1 MSEGVGIHHAML
13 GLKINFSYRMSVMA
27 YLSMILILVL
37 MFLVDV
43 IGAREEKSQEGMVL
57 IPAGEFTMGW
67 DGPEARYDEQ
77 PAHRVHVDGFWMDE
91 HEVTNDQFGAFV
103 KATGYVTTAEKIVDW
118 EELKKQV
125 PPGTPPPAAE
135 DLQPG
140 SMVFQPPAEAVNVTD
155 YSQWWTWQPG
165 ASWKHPLGPG
175 SSIDGL
181 GQQPVVHVSWDDAV
195 AYANWAGKRLPTE
208 AEWERAARYG
218 QDAQRY
224 VWEGELV
231 PDGKHMTNI
240 WQGEFPVRNTNADGY
255 PGAAPVGSFPPN
267 GAGLHDMAGNVWEWT
282 ADKFHPETYRMRS
295 MQILPGGCCRNP
307 QGPVRSVDPRQPAA
321 PVTRVMKGG
330 SFLCHESYCSSYRPS
345 AKMSSTP
352 DSGMNH
358 LGFRCARSAEPQ
370 AQVPED
376 QRKSTP

>member
-1 MSEGVGIHHAML
+1 
-13 GLKINFSYRMSVMA
+13 MA

-37 MFLVDV
+37 MSLVDV

-181 GQQPVVHVSWDDAV
+181 GQQPVVQVSWDDAV
-195 AYANWAGKRLPTE
+195 AYAKWAGKRLPTE

-224 VWEGELV
+224 MWKGELV
-231 PDGKHMTNI
+231 PDGRHMTNI
-240 WQGEFPVRNTNADGY
+240 WQGEFPVSNTNADGY
-255 PGAAPVGSFPPN
+255 PGSCACWKFP
-267 GAGLHDMAGNVWEWT
+267 T
-282 ADKFHPETYRMRS
+282 
-295 MQILPGGCCRNP
+295 Q
-307 QGPVRSVDPRQPAA
+307 
-321 PVTRVMKGG
+321 
-330 SFLCHESYCSSYRPS
+330 
-345 AKMSSTP
+345 
-352 DSGMNH
+352 
-358 LGFRCARSAEPQ
+358 
-370 AQVPED
+370 
-376 QRKSTP
+376 